1 MMNALDDLDLA
12 ILAELEQNARMPIS
26 ELARR
31 LDSPN
36 STIRDRIRGL
46 EESGVIQ
53 GYTAIINPGK
63 LGLGIK
69 AIIQASR
76 AQSVSLED
84 FYTEAVEF
92 PEVTCMQLVTGET
105 DQLITVHVH
114 DVEHLKE
121 VIFHKVGALPGLTKS
136 NTTIVLE
143 ERNLP
148 LTRRF
153 LIGADESGSEDA

>member
-1 MMNALDDLDLA
+1 MNALDELDLA
-12 ILAELEQNARMPIS
+12 ILAELEQNARLPVS

-46 EESGVIQ
+46 EENGAIL
-53 GYTAIINPGK
+53 GYTAIVNPEK

-69 AIIQASR
+69 AIIQAGR

-84 FYTEAVEF
+84 FCAEAVEF
-92 PEVTCMQLVTGET
+92 PEITRVQIVTGET
-105 DQLITVHVH
+105 DQLITVYVS

-121 VIFHKVGALPGLTKS
+121 VIFDKVGALPGLTKS

-143 ERNLP
+143 ERNFP

-153 LIGADESGSEDA
+153 FFKERDGDLEDA

>member
-1 MMNALDDLDLA
+1 MNALDDLDLA
-12 ILAELEQNARMPIS
+12 ILAELEQNARISIS

-36 STIRDRIRGL
+36 STIRDRIHGL
-46 EESGVIQ
+46 EEDEVIL
-53 GYTAIINPGK
+53 GYKAIVNPDK

-69 AIIQASR
+69 AVIQTGR
-76 AQSVSLED
+76 AQSISLED
-84 FYTEAVEF
+84 FCSEATEF
-92 PEVTCMQLVTGET
+92 PEITRVQIVTGET
-105 DQLITVHVH
+105 DQLVTVYVR

-121 VIFHKVGALPGLTKS
+121 VIFDKVGALPGLTKS

-143 ERNLP
+143 ERNFP

-153 LIGADESGSEDA
+153 FSKGRSGDLENA

>member
-1 MMNALDDLDLA
+1 MNALDDLDLA
-12 ILAELEQNARMPIS
+12 ILAELERNARVPIS

-46 EESGVIQ
+46 EENGAIL
-53 GYTAIINPGK
+53 GYTAVINPEK

-69 AIIQASR
+69 AIIQAGR
-76 AQSVSLED
+76 AQNISLED
-84 FYTEAVEF
+84 FSEAIGF
-92 PEVTCMQLVTGET
+92 PEITRVQIVTGET
-105 DQLITVHVH
+105 DQLITVYVS

-121 VIFHKVGALPGLTKS
+121 VIFDKVGALPGLTKS

-143 ERNLP
+143 ERNFP

-153 LIGADESGSEDA
+153 LSNGHDGDLEDA